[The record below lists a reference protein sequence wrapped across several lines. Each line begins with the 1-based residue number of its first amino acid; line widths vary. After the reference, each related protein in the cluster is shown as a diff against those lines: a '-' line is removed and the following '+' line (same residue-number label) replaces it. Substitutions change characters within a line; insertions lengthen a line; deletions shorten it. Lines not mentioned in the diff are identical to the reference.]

1 MLSSIQKMQLSI
13 LNNKILQ
20 TSFLLLVIGA
30 ALPVGAA
37 PVSDIGSIVEH
48 KGYGGITRQDG
59 EQLPTNLDVGLQA
72 MDYIETVNG
81 RLKATFAEGSEL
93 HMTEHTEATITKY
106 YWDKDKNDGEIGIKF
121 AQGTARFTTGRLG
134 LIPKE
139 NILIETASA
148 TIAVR
153 GTDFTTTVDE
163 LGRTLVILLPE
174 TECTIDGDC
183 SPSGRII
190 VTNEG
195 GSVTLEEA
203 YQATMVSSLST
214 PPAQPV
220 TISNISV
227 GMIDNMFIVSPPQ
240 EIEEAEEESARNN
253 SDSSTSILDFTDLDT
268 DYLKEDFLAEDDLEF
283 TELDMDLLDV
293 DFLQDVLVA
302 IEEVDI
308 LKRGTAQAQGGQEFT
323 GTSLGFDKETQYNT
337 FLDKGLGQLVFYRDV
352 NGIIGIRVAL
362 GSNTRI
368 ESENEGKKN
377 IITIGDGTSVII
389 TIRQG
394 G

>member
-1 MLSSIQKMQLSI
+1 
-13 LNNKILQ
+13 
-20 TSFLLLVIGA
+20 LLIGA
-30 ALPVGAA
+30 ALPLGAA

-48 KGYGGITRQDG
+48 KGYGGITRQGG

-214 PPAQPV
+214 PPVQPV
-220 TISNISV
+220 TIQNINVS
-227 GMIDNMFIVSPPQ
+227 MIDNMFIVSPPQ
-240 EIEEAEEESARNN
+240 EIKEVEDERQSRSN
-253 SDSSTSILDFTDLDT
+253 DSGTSILDFTDLDT
-268 DYLKEDFLAEDDLEF
+268 DYLDDDFLADDDLEF

-323 GTSLGFDKETQYNT
+323 GTSLGFDKDTQYNT

-352 NGIIGIRVAL
+352 NGIIGIRVSL

>member
-1 MLSSIQKMQLSI
+1 MQTSIQKTQQLTLFKKTLLISS
-13 LNNKILQ
+13 L
-20 TSFLLLVIGA
+20 FLLGSVQA
-30 ALPVGAA
+30 QDADAV
-37 PVSDIGSIVEH
+37 GSITEH
-48 KGYGGITRQDG
+48 KGSGGITRQSGDT
-59 EQLPTNLDVGLQA
+59 LPTGLDVGLLP
-72 MDYIETVNG
+72 MDFIETANG
-81 RLKATFAEGSEL
+81 RLKAEFEEGSLL

-139 NILIETASA
+139 NIVIETQSA

-183 SPSGRII
+183 SPSGRIV

-195 GSVTLEEA
+195 GQVTLEEA
-203 YQATMVSSLST
+203 YQATMVSSIST
-214 PPAQPV
+214 PPVPPV
-220 TISNISV
+220 TLENINVS
-227 GMIDNMFIVSPPQ
+227 MIDNMFIVSPPQ
-240 EIEEAEEESARNN
+240 EIKDEEAERESRA
-253 SDSSTSILDFTDLDT
+253 SDSSSSILDFTDLDT
-268 DYLKEDFLAEDDLEF
+268 DYLKEDFLAEDDWEF

-308 LKRGTAQAQGGQEFT
+308 LKAGTQQAQGAQKFT
-323 GTSLGFDKETQYNT
+323 GTKLGFDKDTQYNT
-337 FLDKGLGQLVFYRDV
+337 FVDSGLGQLIFYRDV
-352 NGIIGIRVAL
+352 NGVIGIKVSQD
-362 GSNTRI
+362 SNTRI

-377 IITIGDGTSVII
+377 VITVGDGTSVVII
-389 TIRQG
+389 IKQSG
-394 G
+394 

>member
-20 TSFLLLVIGA
+20 TSFLLLLIGA

-240 EIEEAEEESARNN
+240 EIEQAEEESARNN

>member
-20 TSFLLLVIGA
+20 TSFLLLLIGA